1 MARQPAFLSLQELA
15 AHVKDGDALGVG
27 GLHFSRLPI
36 ALIQEVIAQKRKN
49 LDYVTWGGG
58 LALELLLAANAIRK
72 MVFCFS
78 SLDIFGLA
86 PLFRKVLEEG
96 SLEVEEWNALAMIQG
111 FNAAEQLLPSMPF
124 PLPAGSELV
133 ERSGFAPVYVDPIT
147 GHKMGAAR
155 ALHLD
160 VVVMHAQRADEA
172 GNVEIQGARGLDKS
186 AIGAAKKVLV
196 TVEEIVPRGTFQAD
210 RRGLIIGR
218 TFITAIAPA
227 PRGAYPASCLPYY
240 ITDYR
245 SLLEVT
251 ASTPLDLK
259 PANED
264 RFKLLAQA
272 AHIPA
277 AKVTGAVL
285 FKQRQN
291 ADLKA
296 VPTIDEQMVVTLA
309 HLYDNESI
317 CAAGAVSPLAI
328 ISYMLAKR
336 THAPNLVTMMISS
349 GLVDPAV
356 RPMLMLLAESVD
368 FETCAFHC
376 GGDDTYH
383 WYYQRSAVSH
393 EVVSAAQIDRF
404 GRANNIMLT
413 SPSGKKVRLPGQG
426 GMADVANMH
435 QNFLMYLTRHSKLT
449 LVHEVEYVSAAR
461 GLVTDEER
469 LAVGY
474 RPGYMRL
481 VTNMGVFEMNKQTR
495 LLELIA
501 VHPGVSLDQVRAET
515 GFEIIL
521 APSFHEAAPPT
532 AEELRLLRTEIDP
545 LGIRRLEFSP
555 SKDRTALIDELL
567 TMEEAAITEL
577 IQ

>member
-1 MARQPAFLSLQELA
+1 MLKMVTRWGL
-15 AHVKDGDALGVG
+15 G

-240 ITDYR
+240 ISDYR

-264 RFKLLAQA
+264 RFKCWRKPPTFPLL
-272 AHIPA
+272 
-277 AKVTGAVL
+277 K
-285 FKQRQN
+285 
-291 ADLKA
+291 
-296 VPTIDEQMVVTLA
+296 
-309 HLYDNESI
+309 S
-317 CAAGAVSPLAI
+317 
-328 ISYMLAKR
+328 
-336 THAPNLVTMMISS
+336 
-349 GLVDPAV
+349 
-356 RPMLMLLAESVD
+356 
-368 FETCAFHC
+368 
-376 GGDDTYH
+376 
-383 WYYQRSAVSH
+383 
-393 EVVSAAQIDRF
+393 
-404 GRANNIMLT
+404 RARCYSNSDKMLT
-413 SPSGKKVRLPGQG
+413 STQC
-426 GMADVANMH
+426 
-435 QNFLMYLTRHSKLT
+435 
-449 LVHEVEYVSAAR
+449 
-461 GLVTDEER
+461 
-469 LAVGY
+469 
-474 RPGYMRL
+474 
-481 VTNMGVFEMNKQTR
+481 R
-495 LLELIA
+495 LLMNRWWSLWRIYTTTKA
-501 VHPGVSLDQVRAET
+501 SARRVQSRRWRLFRTCSPNAHMHP
-515 GFEIIL
+515 IW
-521 APSFHEAAPPT
+521 
-532 AEELRLLRTEIDP
+532 
-545 LGIRRLEFSP
+545 
-555 SKDRTALIDELL
+555 
-567 TMEEAAITEL
+567 
-577 IQ
+577 

>member
-1 MARQPAFLSLQELA
+1 
-15 AHVKDGDALGVG
+15 
-27 GLHFSRLPI
+27 
-36 ALIQEVIAQKRKN
+36 
-49 LDYVTWGGG
+49 
-58 LALELLLAANAIRK
+58 
-72 MVFCFS
+72 
-78 SLDIFGLA
+78 
-86 PLFRKVLEEG
+86 
-96 SLEVEEWNALAMIQG
+96 
-111 FNAAEQLLPSMPF
+111 
-124 PLPAGSELV
+124 
-133 ERSGFAPVYVDPIT
+133 
-147 GHKMGAAR
+147 
-155 ALHLD
+155 
-160 VVVMHAQRADEA
+160 
-172 GNVEIQGARGLDKS
+172 
-186 AIGAAKKVLV
+186 
-196 TVEEIVPRGTFQAD
+196 
-210 RRGLIIGR
+210 
-218 TFITAIAPA
+218 
-227 PRGAYPASCLPYY
+227 
-240 ITDYR
+240 
-245 SLLEVT
+245 
-251 ASTPLDLK
+251 
-259 PANED
+259 
-264 RFKLLAQA
+264 
-272 AHIPA
+272 
-277 AKVTGAVL
+277 
-285 FKQRQN
+285 
-291 ADLKA
+291 
-296 VPTIDEQMVVTLA
+296 
-309 HLYDNESI
+309 
-317 CAAGAVSPLAI
+317 
-328 ISYMLAKR
+328 MLAKR

-515 GFEIIL
+515 GFDIIL
-521 APSFHEAAPPT
+521 TPSFHEAEPPT

-545 LGIRRLEFSP
+545 LGIRRLEFSS

-567 TMEEAAITEL
+567 TMEEAAIKEL